1 MWTENFHAT
10 GRLMRF
16 ILRRDRLR
24 IPIWLVSII
33 AITFLTASS
42 LAQLYPS
49 DEERQVIA
57 ETMNN
62 PAMIAMVGPGY
73 GLDHYTEG
81 AMMAHQMLLFTAVV
95 VAIMNILL
103 VARHTRTEEE
113 EGRTELLRSLPVGR
127 LANVSATLIVLL
139 LTNIVLASGVSLSLL
154 SLQIDSMDAA
164 GSWIYGSALGATGFF
179 FAAVTIIFA
188 QLCESSRG
196 TIGFPFAV
204 LGAAFLLRAIGDV
217 SNETLSLFSPLGW
230 TVAVKAFVV
239 NQWWPVLL
247 LGGIAVT
254 LAVFALFLYTA
265 RDFQAGFFPTRR
277 GRRTASRFLTGPF
290 GLAFKLQRTAI
301 ISWFI
306 GMLILGVSY
315 GSIFG
320 DLESFFES
328 NEMISE
334 LLPITSEFSLSESF
348 LAKIMSLIAIFST
361 IPGILF
367 ATKLK
372 SEENQARNEP
382 LLTHAISR
390 LKLMATYSTLGLV
403 GSVMMLGAATFGLII
418 SMQAVVDDPITTST
432 IIQSAAVYVPAMWL
446 VIALSISII
455 GVRPQLSSL
464 IWLYIG
470 FSFFVVYLGD
480 LLNVPEWI
488 QSLSP
493 FGHVPQVP
501 LADVSFLSIL
511 TLSAICLILITTG
524 HIAYRRRD
532 LAG

>member
-49 DEERQVIA
+49 DEERQTIA

-139 LTNIVLASGVSLSLL
+139 LTNIALASGVSLSLL
-154 SLQIDSMDAA
+154 SLQIDSIDAA

-188 QLCESSRG
+188 QLCESGRG
-196 TIGFPFAV
+196 TIGLPFAF
-204 LGAAFLLRAIGDV
+204 LGAAFLLRAVGDV

-230 TVAVKAFVV
+230 TVAVEAFVT
-239 NQWWPVLL
+239 NHWWPIFL
-247 LGGIAVT
+247 LGGTAI
-254 LAVFALFLYTA
+254 VFAALALTLYTT

-277 GRRTASRFLTGPF
+277 GRRTASHCLSGPF
-290 GLAFKLQRTAI
+290 GLAFKLQRTAM

-306 GMLILGVSY
+306 GLLILGVSY

-361 IPGILF
+361 IPGILL

-403 GSVMMLGAATFGLII
+403 GSIVMLGAATFGLVI
-418 SMQAVVDDPITTST
+418 SMQAVVEDPMTVGSV
-432 IIQSAAVYVPAMWL
+432 IQAAAVYIPAMWI
-446 VIALSISII
+446 VIAVTI
-455 GVRPQLSSL
+455 GVIGFRPQFSWL
-464 IWLYIG
+464 IWLYLG
-470 FSFFVVYLGD
+470 FSFFVIYLGD
-480 LLNVPEWI
+480 LLSVPEWI

-501 LADVSFLSIL
+501 IEDVSLISTLI
-511 TLSAICLILITTG
+511 LSAICIVLITAG
-524 HIAYRRRD
+524 HIAYRKRD
-532 LAG
+532 LTG